1 MMFAV
6 SKFFIWCLQPLA
18 QSGWNEARSRG
29 AVWGLHRRPG
39 AGPVGGSTG
48 PGLSLPG
55 GDPAQSL
62 WQEAPSGG
70 GGHPGP
76 RSHPKS
82 RSQNSPRYV
91 LALIQCSG
99 FNLMFIWLFDWGD
112 FWKVQFVITFSIA
125 SLKLFLF
132 IAPYVKVY
140 LIDGKHCVEKQKTTV
155 ARRTLDPLYQ
165 QQLAFTEDYRGKI
178 LQVCIQYI

>member
-1 MMFAV
+1 MLAASGSIRLEWGWVLRGSLGTSSTAWGRPSWWVDRSWAQPAWGRFSSV
-6 SKFFIWCLQPLA
+6 SMT
-18 QSGWNEARSRG
+18 
-29 AVWGLHRRPG
+29 
-39 AGPVGGSTG
+39 GSTIWRWRSSG
-48 PGLSLPG
+48 PEVSS
-55 GDPAQSL
+55 QKR
-62 WQEAPSGG
+62 E
-70 GGHPGP
+70 
-76 RSHPKS
+76 PKFS
-82 RSQNSPRYV
+82 RVR
-91 LALIQCSG
+91 ICIT
-99 FNLMFIWLFDWGD
+99 MFRFEFDVYLTVWLRGD
-112 FWKVQFVITFSIA
+112 FWNVQFVITFSNA